1 MGMVISYGEAKELI
15 KHHYEKLYPNSESIT
30 VKYFL
35 ERHSELTTFYNGD
48 SDFFNVY
55 EVNAKITI
63 SNKVGNSILK
73 GNFIIDEEEM
83 TDILQE
89 ELSILYNSDE
99 QEVYYVSLQRQE
111 RDRINMSDEIYV
123 EMKKNKHKQ
132 KTLKKVGA

>member
-1 MGMVISYGEAKELI
+1 MFRI
-15 KHHYEKLYPNSESIT
+15 N
-30 VKYFL
+30 
-35 ERHSELTTFYNGD
+35 
-48 SDFFNVY
+48 
-55 EVNAKITI
+55 
-63 SNKVGNSILK
+63 
-73 GNFIIDEEEM
+73 M